1 MPTLSVITI
10 RIALLHLLMGWTLG
24 ALLLIHKSGVLTFDT
39 YLALRQAHFHLLFFG
54 WTVQLC
60 LGVAFWIL
68 PKFVG
73 NDVHFYGTKRLAES
87 SILALN
93 LGVLA
98 AIGSKTLAWTLYTA
112 SALLFVGHIWPRVKP
127 FSGAKK
133 SESL

>member
-1 MPTLSVITI
+1 MPTLSVIAI
-10 RIALLHLLMGWTLG
+10 RIALLNLLLGWTVG
-24 ALLLIHKSGVLTFDT
+24 AALLVHKSGAFTFDD
-39 YLALRQAHFHLLFFG
+39 YLALREAHFHLLFFG
-54 WTVQLC
+54 WTVQLGI
-60 LGVAFWIL
+60 GVAFWIL

-73 NDVHFYGTKRLAES
+73 ENLQFYGAKRLAES

-93 LGVLA
+93 LGVLG
-98 AIGSKTLAWTLYTA
+98 AIGSKTLAWTFYTA